1 VTREQVHEFEEVI
14 AGGGLAIFPT
24 DTVYGL
30 GTHPDSVE
38 GVHRLYWI
46 KGRSPDRP
54 AAVLFFD
61 LDRALSEL
69 PDLGTRTE
77 EAVRRLLPGPVALL
91 LPNPGTR
98 FPLACGASPERLGL
112 RVPALDERLAK
123 LADVT
128 VPILQSSAN
137 PSGDADPRCVDDISP
152 RIRNG
157 ADITLDAGLLGGTPS
172 TVIDLS
178 RYEETGEYEVLRE
191 GAVSVPE
198 LADQLA

>member
-1 VTREQVHEFEEVI
+1 MTEGQVAEFEEVI
-14 AGGGLAIFPT
+14 AGGGIAVFPT

-61 LDRALSEL
+61 LERAVAEL
-69 PDLGTRTE
+69 PEIGAKTQEALG
-77 EAVRRLLPGPVALL
+77 RLLPGPVTVL
-91 LPNPGTR
+91 LPNPATR
-98 FPLACGASPERLGL
+98 FPLACGAEPGRLGL
-112 RVPALDERLAK
+112 RVPKLNQKLSK
-123 LADVT
+123 LADVK

-137 PSGDADPRCVDDISP
+137 PTGEPDPCSVEDVDD
-152 RIRNG
+152 RIRRG
-157 ADITLDAGLLGGTPS
+157 ADVVLDAGVLPGTPS

-178 RYEETGEYEVLRE
+178 TYEESGSFEVLRE
-191 GAVSVPE
+191 GALS
-198 LADQLA
+198 ADAVGAAL

>member
-1 VTREQVHEFEEVI
+1 VRAEQVRQFEEVI
-14 AGGGLAIFPT
+14 GGGGVAVFPT

-61 LDRALSEL
+61 LERALAAL
-69 PDLGTRTE
+69 PEIGLKTQAALD
-77 EAVRRLLPGPVALL
+77 RLLPGPVTVL
-91 LPNPGTR
+91 LPNPATR
-98 FPLACGASPERLGL
+98 FPLACGAEPSRLGL
-112 RVPALDERLAK
+112 RVPKLDDKLAP

-128 VPILQSSAN
+128 LPVLQSSAN
-137 PSGDADPRCVDDISP
+137 PTGESDPRSLDEVDA
-152 RIRNG
+152 RIRRG
-157 ADITLDAGLLGGTPS
+157 ADIELDAGVLLGTPS

-178 RYEETGEYEVLRE
+178 TYEEKGTFDVLRE
-191 GAVSVPE
+191 GALSAEEVGAS
-198 LADQLA
+198 L

>member
-1 VTREQVHEFEEVI
+1 VTEGQVAEFEDVI
-14 AGGGLAIFPT
+14 AGGGIAVFPT

-61 LDRALSEL
+61 LERAVAEL
-69 PDLGTRTE
+69 PEIGAKTQ
-77 EAVRRLLPGPVALL
+77 EALRRLLPGPVTVL
-91 LPNPGTR
+91 LPNPATR
-98 FPLACGASPERLGL
+98 FPLACGAEPGRLGL
-112 RVPALDERLAK
+112 RVPKLDEKLSRLANVK
-123 LADVT
+123 

-137 PSGDADPRCVDDISP
+137 PTGETDPNSLEEVDD
-152 RIRNG
+152 RIRRG
-157 ADITLDAGLLGGTPS
+157 ADIVLDAGVLPGTPS

-178 RYEETGEYEVLRE
+178 TYEEGGSFEVLRE
-191 GAVSVPE
+191 GALSAEAVGAA
-198 LADQLA
+198 L

>member
-1 VTREQVHEFEEVI
+1 VTEGQVAEFEEVI
-14 AGGGLAIFPT
+14 GGGGIAVFPT

-61 LDRALSEL
+61 LERALAAL
-69 PDLGTRTE
+69 PEVGLKTQAALD
-77 EAVRRLLPGPVALL
+77 RLLPGPVTVL
-91 LPNPGTR
+91 LPNPATR
-98 FPLACGASPERLGL
+98 FPLACGAEPSRLGL
-112 RVPALDERLAK
+112 RVPKIDEKITK
-123 LADVT
+123 LASVS

-137 PSGDADPRCVDDISP
+137 PTGESDPRSLDEVDP
-152 RIRNG
+152 RIRRG
-157 ADITLDAGLLGGTPS
+157 ADIELDAGVLPGTPS

-178 RYEETGEYEVLRE
+178 AYEESGGFEVLRE
-191 GAVSVPE
+191 GALSAEAVGAA
-198 LADQLA
+198 L